1 MAGDPELAA
10 GIPAGLSPGEGRKF
24 GLTVGA
30 AFLALA
36 GLMWWR
42 QHDTPRNLFSLVG
55 GLLIL
60 LGVLAPSRLGPVYRV
75 WMGFAHLLSKLT
87 TPLFLGIVYYLV
99 FTPTGLLV
107 RLFGH
112 RALEHGR
119 GRPTSLWIGR
129 EPGSRR
135 SDMERQF

>member
-1 MAGDPELAA
+1 MAGDQELAA
-10 GIPAGLSPGEGRKF
+10 GIPARLSAAEGRKF

-42 QHDTPRNLFSLVG
+42 QHEALRNAFAAVG
-55 GLLIL
+55 GSLIL
-60 LGVLAPSRLGPVYRV
+60 LGLLAPVQLGPVYRA
-75 WMGFAHLLSKLT
+75 WMAFARLLSKLT

-119 GRPTSLWIGR
+119 GRPASLWIGR
-129 EPGSRR
+129 EPLSRR